1 MTYDSIAGILEMI
14 DQTRGRLRAVVA
26 DVSDEQADARASEDQ
41 WTIAEIVEHLANVQ
55 EGMGKVTSI
64 ILKKAEAEGAK
75 AATPIVPVD
84 FGALQDRLAFKLQA
98 PENVRP
104 KGGVKIADSLAR
116 MQIDYERIVSLQPR
130 LEAADL
136 SSIQFPHP
144 AIGPLDGYHW
154 LTLIGLHEERHIRQI
169 EELKKKWKVESDER

>member
-1 MTYDSIAGILEMI
+1 MIYDSIAGILEMI
-14 DQTRGRLRAVVA
+14 AQTRDRLHAVVA
-26 DVSDEQADARASEDQ
+26 DVSDEQAELRISEDQ

-64 ILKKAEAEGAK
+64 ILKKAEGGGAK
-75 AATPIVPVD
+75 AATPINPVD
-84 FGALQDRLAFKLQA
+84 FGALETRLAFKFQA

-104 KGGVKIADSLAR
+104 KGGVKIPDSLAR
-116 MQIDYERIVSLQPR
+116 MQSDYERIIGLQPR

-136 SSIQFPHP
+136 SHIQFPHP

-154 LTLIGLHEERHIRQI
+154 LILIGLHEQRHIRQI
-169 EELKKKWKVESDER
+169 EEMKKKWKAMSDER

>member
-1 MTYDSIAGILEMI
+1 MTFDSIAGILEMI
-14 DQTRGRLRAVVA
+14 GQTRGRLRAVVT
-26 DVSDEQADARASEDQ
+26 DVSDEQADLRAGDDQ

-64 ILKKAEAEGAK
+64 ILKKAESEGAK
-75 AATPIVPVD
+75 AKAPMAPVHFD
-84 FGALQDRLAFKLQA
+84 ALQERLAFKFQA

-116 MQIDYERIVSLQPR
+116 MQTDYERIIGLQPR

-136 SSIQFPHP
+136 SFVQFPHP
-144 AIGPLDGYHW
+144 AIGPLDGYQW
-154 LTLIGLHEERHIRQI
+154 LMLIGLHEQRHIGQI
-169 EELKKKWKVESDER
+169 EELKRKW

>member
-1 MTYDSIAGILEMI
+1 MTYDSIAGILQMI
-14 DQTRGRLRAVVA
+14 DQTRGRLHAVVA
-26 DVSDEQADARASEDQ
+26 DVSDEQADLRPSEDQ

-64 ILKKAEAEGAK
+64 ILKKAEGDGAR
-75 AATPIVPVD
+75 AAIPIVPVD
-84 FGALQDRLAFKLQA
+84 FGALEDRLAFKFQA

-104 KGGVKIADSLAR
+104 KGGVKITDSLAR
-116 MQIDYERIVSLQPR
+116 MQNDYERIVSLQPR

-136 SSIQFPHP
+136 SFIKFPHP

-169 EELKKKWKVESDER
+169 MQLKKVLGTE